1 MIVECLPHEFPQF
14 IEAIRVLVNKNIA
27 CPTATQFAESFYNA
41 KTTEYFAF
49 HNEHGDFTNSFDE
62 IFDTI
67 NLSYAEYEALKF
79 KHKTLSGKEFY
90 KEIFNKFNIK
100 TVKNSNKVETNVS
113 IPLEIAKEMYKSEKH
128 PNNYTWNLED
138 GLITYD
144 GETHEQFIHFYDKE
158 SNSWTKIP
166 YNIYLK
172 IKNGTTEEN

>member
-1 MIVECLPHEFPQF
+1 MVITQQIDETHFV
-14 IEAIRVLVNKNIA
+14 IEI
-27 CPTATQFAESFYNA
+27 
-41 KTTEYFAF
+41 
-49 HNEHGDFTNSFDE
+49 
-62 IFDTI
+62 
-67 NLSYAEYEALKF
+67 
-79 KHKTLSGKEFY
+79 GKEDCFQPDRVKVMHDYIGFRQPNRLFAKDSGLNLEPFY
-90 KEIFNKFNIK
+90 GPAAGATNTISVDQYVQIPIREMVEVIMPLLKDHPYL
-100 TVKNSNKVETNVS
+100 KVEHLT
-113 IPLEIAKEMYKSEKH
+113 EGGTEKH